1 MSFWQEFAL
10 QLVSPVVGTALIGAV
25 AAVIARRY
33 QDRRLDRQFRMDLV
47 SRVSETAGSIHTDL
61 SFYERWVR
69 HSKPQPHEHNIRR
82 AETDREF
89 IAQRIK
95 LGSLQTE
102 IDAYFGQA
110 SRPGILLHRLSDLAM
125 LRYAII
131 LELPKSQVHE
141 MVDHLGQPGHSGFT
155 VEQLRILMNTP
166 RPSDTEI
173 WPSTA
178 TIEKAFTKALHDM
191 VSVLITTKPITTTE
205 GFKSGKMLTAYD
217 QRDSTAADDGDVRH
231 SSHSSAR

>member
-25 AAVIARRY
+25 AAIIARRY

-47 SRVSETAGSIHTDL
+47 SRVSEIVYSIHTDL
-61 SFYERWVR
+61 SFYERWMR
-69 HSKPQPHEHNIRR
+69 HSKPQPYDHSVRR

-110 SRPGILLHRLSDLAM
+110 SRPGILLHRLTDLAM

-131 LELPKSQVHE
+131 LKLPESQVHE

-155 VEQLRILMNTP
+155 LKQLRDFMNTP

-173 WPSTA
+173 WAPTA
-178 TIEKAFTKALHDM
+178 AIERAFTKALHDT

-205 GFKSGKMLTAYD
+205 GFRSGKMLTAYD
-217 QRDSTAADDGDVRH
+217 QRDSTAPDDSDVQQR
-231 SSHSSAR
+231 SVPQ